1 MRRRSFITLL
11 GGAAAWPFT
20 ARAQQSAM
28 PVIGFLYAGE
38 AQARVLAPFRQGLS
52 ETGYIEGDNIKIEY
66 RWAEG
71 RYDRLPR
78 MAADLVRRRVT
89 VIVAISTPA
98 ALAAKAATTVIPIMF
113 QTGGDP
119 IKLGLVNSLNR
130 PSGNITGA
138 TQLNEEVAPK
148 RLELL
153 HELLPTA
160 SVVALLVNPTNPALA
175 ETTTTN
181 LRAAAQTLGLEL
193 HIFTPS
199 TTSTRRLQT

>member
-1 MRRRSFITLL
+1 MRRREFISLI
-11 GGAAAWPFT
+11 GGAVAWPLA
-20 ARAQQSAM
+20 ARAQQPAM
-28 PVIGFLYAGE
+28 PVIGLLYAGE
-38 AQARVLAPFRQGLS
+38 AQARVLAPLRQGLS

-98 ALAAKAATTVIPIMF
+98 ALAAKAATTVIPIVF

-148 RLELL
+148 RLEL
-153 HELLPTA
+153 HVFNASTERDFDTA
-160 SVVALLVNPTNPALA
+160 FASLIQ
-175 ETTTTN
+175 
-181 LRAAAQTLGLEL
+181 LRAGGLV
-193 HIFTPS
+193 IGPDPFFN
-199 TTSTRRLQT
+199 

>member
-1 MRRRSFITLL
+1 MRRREFISLI
-11 GGAAAWPFT
+11 GGAVAWPLA
-20 ARAQQSAM
+20 ARAQQPAM
-28 PVIGFLYAGE
+28 PVMLYAGE
-38 AQARVLAPFRQGLS
+38 AQARVLAPLRQGLS

-119 IKLGLVNSLNR
+119 IKLGLVDRLNR

-138 TQLNEEVAPK
+138 TQLNEEVARSGWNCCTSFSPPRASLRSSSTRPIPPLPRQLQETCGLRPK
-148 RLELL
+148 PSGWNYISLM
-153 HELLPTA
+153 
-160 SVVALLVNPTNPALA
+160 PA
-175 ETTTTN
+175 
-181 LRAAAQTLGLEL
+181 
-193 HIFTPS
+193 PS
-199 TTSTRRLQT
+199 TTSIRRLQT